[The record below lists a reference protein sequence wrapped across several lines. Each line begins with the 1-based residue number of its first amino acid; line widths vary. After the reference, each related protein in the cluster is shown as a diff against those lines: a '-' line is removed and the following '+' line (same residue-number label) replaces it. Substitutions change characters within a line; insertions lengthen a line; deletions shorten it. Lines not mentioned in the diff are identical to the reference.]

1 MIDVEELRDC
11 YTNTPSKMVLL
22 VADGLGGLAH
32 PETGK
37 SELETAR
44 TPNLDA
50 LAQKS
55 ACGLTTPVL
64 PGVAPGSG
72 PGHLALFGYDPL
84 KHQIGRGA
92 LEALGIEVELAP
104 GDVAAR
110 GNFCTIDG
118 GGMLTDRRAGR
129 IPTDESAPI
138 CERLDRIEIPG
149 VQVDVFSV
157 QDYRFVLRLRG
168 DGLSELVTE
177 TDPQVTGA
185 KALDVKAL
193 KPEAQKTA
201 DIVNEFV
208 KQASQLMSEEER
220 ANMLLLRG
228 FAQMPMLPPM
238 GDVYRLDP
246 AAIAAYPMYRGLA
259 TVAGMKVIPTGKN
272 FADEVDTLRANWD
285 KHDFF
290 FIHYKP
296 ADAAG
301 EDGDFD
307 AKVKCLEELDP
318 FIPEILALEPDVLMV
333 AGDHATPAIMA
344 AHSWHPVPFML
355 HSKLTQGQGVL
366 TFDEKAC
373 AQGAI
378 GSIPATSVMVMG
390 LSHAGK
396 MTKYGP

>member
-32 PETGK
+32 PDTGK
-37 SELETAR
+37 SELETAH

-110 GNFCTIDG
+110 GNFCTMDG
-118 GGMLTDRRAGR
+118 EGLLTDRRAGR
-129 IPTDESAPI
+129 IPTNESAPI

-149 VQVDVFSV
+149 VQIDVFSV

-168 DGLSELVTE
+168 EGLSEQVTE

-185 KALDVKAL
+185 KALDVKPL
-193 KPEAQKTA
+193 QPQAQKTA

-208 KQASQLMSEEER
+208 KQAAQLMSEEER

-228 FAQMPMLPPM
+228 WAQMPSLPPM

-259 TVAGMKVIPTGKN
+259 TVAGMNVIPTGKN

-307 AKVKCLEELDP
+307 IKVQRLEELDP

-355 HSKLTQGQGVL
+355 HSKLTQGQGVP

-373 AQGAI
+373 ALGAI
-378 GSIPATSVMVMG
+378 GSVPATSIMVMG

-396 MTKYGP
+396 MTKFGP

>member
-1 MIDVEELRDC
+1 VIDVEELRDC
-11 YTNTPSKMVLL
+11 YTKTPSKMVLL

-32 PETGK
+32 PDTGK
-37 SELETAR
+37 SELETAHI
-44 TPNLDA
+44 PNLDA

-110 GNFCTIDG
+110 GNFCTVDG
-118 GGMLTDRRAGR
+118 DGLLTDRRAGR
-129 IPTDESAPI
+129 IPTEFSAPI
-138 CERLDRIEIPG
+138 CDRLDRIEIPG

-168 DGLSELVTE
+168 EGLSADVTE

-185 KALDVKAL
+185 KALAVKPL
-193 KPEAQKTA
+193 KPEAQETA
-201 DIVNEFV
+201 DVVNEFV
-208 KQASQLMSEEER
+208 KQAARLMSEEER

-228 FAQMPMLPPM
+228 FAQMPSLPPM
-238 GDVYRLDP
+238 GEVYRLDP

-259 TVAGMKVIPTGKN
+259 TVAGMSVIPTGKT

-307 AKVKCLEELDP
+307 RKVKCLEELDP

-355 HSKLTQGQGVL
+355 HSKLTLGQGIP

-373 AQGAI
+373 ALGAI
-378 GSIPATSVMVMG
+378 GSIPATSVMVLG

-396 MTKYGP
+396 MTKFGP

>member
-11 YTNTPSKMVLL
+11 YTKTPSKMVLL

-37 SELETAR
+37 SELETAH

-110 GNFCTIDG
+110 GNFCTVDG
-118 GGMLTDRRAGR
+118 EGLLTDRRAGR
-129 IPTDESAPI
+129 IPTELSAPI
-138 CERLDRIEIPG
+138 CDRLDRIEIPG

-168 DGLSELVTE
+168 EGLSELVTE

-185 KALDVKAL
+185 KALEVMAL

-208 KQASQLMSEEER
+208 KQAAHLMSEEDR

-228 FAQMPMLPPM
+228 FAQMPSLPPM
-238 GDVYRLDP
+238 GEVYRLDP

-259 TVAGMKVIPTGKN
+259 TVAGMSVIPTGRT

-285 KHDFF
+285 NHDFF

-307 AKVKCLEELDP
+307 AKVRCLEELDP
-318 FIPEILALEPDVLMV
+318 FITQILELEPDVLMV
-333 AGDHATPAIMA
+333 AGDHATPAVMA

-355 HSKLTQGQGVL
+355 HSKLTLGQGIP

-373 AQGAI
+373 ALGAI
-378 GSIPATSVMVMG
+378 GSVPATSVMVLG

-396 MTKYGP
+396 MTKFGP

>member
-32 PETGK
+32 PDTGK
-37 SELETAR
+37 SELETAH

-92 LEALGIEVELAP
+92 LEALGIEVDLAP

-110 GNFCTIDG
+110 GNFCLVDG
-118 GGMLTDRRAGR
+118 DGLLVDRRAGR
-129 IPTDESAPI
+129 IPTEFSAPI
-138 CERLDRIEIPG
+138 CERLDQIELPG

-168 DGLSELVTE
+168 EGLSAAVTE

-185 KALDVKAL
+185 KALAVRPL

-201 DIVNEFV
+201 DLVNQFV
-208 KQASQLMSEEER
+208 EQAARLMSEDER

-228 FAQMPMLPPM
+228 FAQMPSLPPM
-238 GDVYRLDP
+238 GEVYRLNP

-259 TVAGMKVIPTGKN
+259 TVAGMNVIPTGHT
-272 FADEVDTLRANWD
+272 FADEVDTLRKNWHN
-285 KHDFF
+285 HDFF

-307 AKVKCLEELDP
+307 AKVKRLEELDP
-318 FIPEILALEPDVLMV
+318 FIPEILDLGPDVLMV
-333 AGDHATPAIMA
+333 AGDHATPAVMA

-355 HSKLTQGQGVL
+355 HSKLTMGLGIP
-366 TFDEKAC
+366 TFDERAC
-373 AQGAI
+373 ALGAI
-378 GSIPATSVMVMG
+378 GSVPATSVMLLG

-396 MTKYGP
+396 MTKFGP